1 MFKFCLFLPLVIN
14 RKRGRRANDEPLLL
28 SVLKTIYN
36 GYVPRDY
43 LNLELRHHHILFI
56 VFMLCLV
63 LFLIYGDKG
72 THNYLNLQIFPPL
85 FLYFDIKSAIL
96 LSYYKYRMQKT
107 SVKELPIRSL

>member
-72 THNYLNLQIFPPL
+72 THYSLNLQIFSLL
-85 FLYFDIKSAIL
+85 FLYFDRKSAIL
-96 LSYYKYRMQKT
+96 LSYYKCRMQKT

>member
-43 LNLELRHHHILFI
+43 LNLELRHHQLLFI
-56 VFMLCLV
+56 VFMLCLI
-63 LFLIYGDKG
+63 LFLIYGDKI
-72 THNYLNLQIFPPL
+72 THNYLNLQIFSQL
-85 FLYFDIKSAIL
+85 FLYFDRKSAIL
-96 LSYYKYRMQKT
+96 LLYYKCWVQKV
-107 SVKELPIRSL
+107 SVRELEMK